1 MNELKPLNLKN
12 TEEEIRKQFKVVFE
26 QMKKEMNW
34 DTNFE
39 DFTKDERK
47 IKEDVEEIRSTEID
61 YEYSLLLGMWYMLI
75 KVKQRVK
82 SAVQGL
88 KKDIVEM
95 QFEQD
100 EDANIYISFTKGKII
115 ELIKKWFPN
124 MIENETKTS

>member
-34 DTNFE
+34 NTNFE
-39 DFTKDERK
+39 DFIKDERK

-100 EDANIYISFTKGKII
+100 EDGNIYISFTKGKII